1 MNKYLLV
8 LTNILLSILLAA
20 CNRRGKDISAIA
32 NDIAAIDAQVG
43 AITRIDCPLPLAG
56 EKEGET
62 YYCGVYTVPQD
73 YANPGGA
80 TLNLAFQVLKARNAT
95 PLPDPI
101 VFLAGGP
108 GQSGMV
114 SAAGQLYGD
123 LRQERDLVF
132 PAQRGTLFSHRL
144 ALEECVAL
152 LGEQM
157 GRSELNAF
165 AESFAGLEQVDRSLP
180 YAEYLA
186 QYTQRSGAIN
196 QRCHEAFR
204 AAGLDPAQ
212 FTTANSA
219 QDLVGLLAALGYDS
233 YNLHGVSYGT
243 RLALETLRR
252 HPDAPVRS
260 VVLDS
265 PVDPTAD
272 RLASAAGAV
281 HDSVTRLFE
290 ACAADAAC
298 NAAYPDLVARTNAL
312 IDRLTAQPIT
322 AGDQTVDVDAF
333 ITQLTDLSN
342 TRANYLPRMIAEL
355 EAGDASTYLAL
366 RSGEAGSQPP
376 EGSITSPGM
385 DLLVRQIS
393 EAAAE
398 ANPQDIMGNIRTV
411 ADIISAAQEAQPQ
424 AAMKKLAQEKL
435 AGSEKLPRILESID
449 SLSPADLALLASSTG
464 GSSDK
469 PDKAAVQKVTD
480 AQQRNQALFML
491 SGIVCHEQL
500 PFSDVDAALARN
512 SSLPIPALRASGAL
526 LATEVGNCENY
537 PMGEP
542 DSSYGQ
548 PVSSALPVLIL
559 QGEFDVRTPLAN
571 GLALAEQLENATL
584 AVIPQMGHETWTG
597 SGCVGQIATNF
608 IRNPNQAPDTSCL
621 QARQERFVLPSE
633 PLTNQAE

>member
-1 MNKYLLV
+1 MNKSLLF
-8 LTNILLSILLAA
+8 LTAIISMLLAG
-20 CNRRGKDISAIA
+20 CNRQKDDISAIA
-32 NDIAAIDAQVG
+32 SDIAAIDAQVG

-62 YYCGVYTVPQD
+62 YTCGVYTVPQD
-73 YANPGGA
+73 YANPEGA
-80 TLNLAFQVLKARNAT
+80 TLNLAFQVLKATNAN

-108 GQSGMV
+108 GQSGIV
-114 SAAGQLYGD
+114 SAGGQLYGD

-165 AESFAGLEQVDRSLP
+165 AESFAGLDAVDRSLP

-196 QRCHEAFR
+196 QRCHGAFR

-219 QDLVGLLAALGYDS
+219 QDLVGLLATLGYDS

-252 HPDAPVRS
+252 HPDAPIRS

-272 RLASAAGAV
+272 RLAGAASAV

-290 ACAADAAC
+290 VCAADAAC
-298 NAAYPDLVARTNAL
+298 NAAYPNLVARTNAL
-312 IDRLTAQPIT
+312 IDRLAEQPIT

-355 EAGDASTYLAL
+355 ETGDATTYLAL
-366 RSGEAGSQPP
+366 RGGEAGSQPP

-393 EAAAE
+393 EAASE

-411 ADIISAAQEAQPQ
+411 ADIISAAQQAQPQ

-435 AGSEKLPRILESID
+435 AGSERLPAILASID
-449 SLSPADLALLASSTG
+449 NLSPADLALLASSTG

-469 PDKAAVQKVTD
+469 PDKGALQRVTD
-480 AQQRNQALFML
+480 AQKKNAALFML
-491 SGIVCHEQL
+491 AGIVCHEQL
-500 PFSDVDAALARN
+500 PFSDVDAALARAG
-512 SSLPIPALRASGAL
+512 SLPIPALAASGAL

-542 DSSYGQ
+542 DPSYNQ
-548 PVSSALPVLIL
+548 PVSSDLPVLIL

-571 GLALAEQLENATL
+571 GLALAEQLQNATL
-584 AVIPQMGHETWTG
+584 AVIPQMGHETWAS
-597 SGCVGQIATNF
+597 SGCVGQIASSF
-608 IRNPNQAPDTSCL
+608 IRNPDQAPDLACL
-621 QARQERFVLPSE
+621 QARQERFVLPGE
-633 PLTNQAE
+633 PLTSQAE

>member
-1 MNKYLLV
+1 MSKYLLV
-8 LTNILLSILLAA
+8 LTIILVPILVAA
-20 CNRRGKDISAIA
+20 CKRRGKDISAIA

-73 YANPGGA
+73 YANPEGA

-108 GQSGMV
+108 GQSGIV

-165 AESFAGLEQVDRSLP
+165 AESFAGLDAVDRSLP

-186 QYTQRSGAIN
+186 QYTQRAGAIN
-196 QRCHEAFR
+196 QRCHGAFR

-233 YNLHGVSYGT
+233 YNLHGVSYGA
-243 RLALETLRR
+243 RLVLETLRR

-272 RLASAAGAV
+272 RLASAASAV
-281 HDSVTRLFE
+281 HDSVMRLFE
-290 ACAADAAC
+290 VCAADAAC
-298 NAAYPDLVARTNAL
+298 NAAYPDLVARTTAL
-312 IDRLTAQPIT
+312 IDRLAAQPIT

-355 EAGDASTYLAL
+355 EAGDATTYLAL

-376 EGSITSPGM
+376 EGSITSPGIHQ
-385 DLLVRQIS
+385 LVRQIS
-393 EAAAE
+393 EAASE
-398 ANPQDIMGNIRTV
+398 ANPQDIMGNIRIV
-411 ADIISAAQEAQPQ
+411 AEIVSAAQKAQPQ

-435 AGSEKLPRILESID
+435 AGSERLPAILASID
-449 SLSPADLALLASSTG
+449 NLSPADLALLASSTG
-464 GSSDK
+464 VSSDK

-480 AQQRNQALFML
+480 AQQKNAALFML
-491 SGIVCHEQL
+491 AGIVCHEQL

-512 SSLPIPALRASGAL
+512 SSLPIPALAASGAL

-542 DSSYGQ
+542 DPSYNQ
-548 PVSSALPVLIL
+548 PVSSDLPVLIL

-571 GLALAEQLENATL
+571 GQALAQQLRNATL

-597 SGCVGQIATNF
+597 SGCVAQIASSF
-608 IRNPNQAPDTSCL
+608 IRNSDQAPDLACL
-621 QARQERFVLPSE
+621 QARQERFVLPGE
-633 PLTNQAE
+633 PLTKPTE